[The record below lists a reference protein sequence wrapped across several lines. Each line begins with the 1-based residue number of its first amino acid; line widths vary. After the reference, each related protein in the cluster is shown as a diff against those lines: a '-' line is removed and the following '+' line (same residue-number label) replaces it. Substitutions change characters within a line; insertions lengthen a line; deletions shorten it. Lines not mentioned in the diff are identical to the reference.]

1 MSPSPSRSAP
11 SAPEPA
17 AIAAAW
23 FAHFALASLAAM
35 PREETLP
42 PRPMEVLA
50 AFVTIA
56 LGTNRTVLILVA
68 DDEPLPELSN
78 AFDLALRPL
87 CLVLPGPEF
96 AARIALRATLS
107 LLRSRLAR
115 DGDDEQSPAWLRQ
128 KQRISEQDPLW
139 RDAQQWVA
147 RNDRSAWPERVAD
160 LFPVRVLSIEAYR
173 GLRQRNADITVLF
186 RCDAPA
192 ELVAAPGSLLRVGTR
207 AGAPRARA
215 LVAADVDAQL
225 RMELA
230 QLTRDVADL
239 ELELATAQAEV
250 AEFTKRYYATVGRRM
265 VELDAL
271 QAHLARAQA
280 ERRPNDP
287 KLHAQADDATRHAER
302 SARDAKRFAQASADE
317 PDEFR
322 PAPDL
327 KRLFRR
333 VAQKIHPD
341 RACDEADRTWRTQ
354 LMAEANR
361 AYRAGDAAALGE
373 VEALWREGRRDDD
386 ETAATSAA
394 AVPATTLLRQ
404 VEAMRAR
411 LAAIEREL
419 HVLFGSRLYELFI
432 AARHAARQG
441 RDLLAEITEQLD
453 ETLAN
458 LRGQPAPGQP

>member
-1 MSPSPSRSAP
+1 MHPSHLRSAS
-11 SAPEPA
+11 SAPDPA
-17 AIAAAW
+17 ALAAAW

-35 PREETLP
+35 PREEALP
-42 PRPMEVLA
+42 PRPMEVIA
-50 AFVTIA
+50 AFAALA
-56 LGTNRTVLILVA
+56 LGEGRTLLILAA
-68 DDEPLPELSN
+68 DDEPLPDLSN

-115 DGDDEQSPAWLRQ
+115 DGDDEQAPAWRRQ
-128 KQRISEQDPLW
+128 KQRIDDQEGLW

-147 RNDRSAWPERVAD
+147 RNDRSPWPERVAD

-173 GLRQRNADITVLF
+173 GLRQRTADVTLLF

-192 ELVAAPGSLLRVGTR
+192 ELLAPPGSLLRIGTR
-207 AGAPRARA
+207 TGPARERA
-215 LVAADVDAQL
+215 LVEADRDAQM

-250 AEFTKRYYATVGRRM
+250 AEFTTRYYATVGRRM

-271 QAHLARAQA
+271 QARLARLQSSRA
-280 ERRPNDP
+280 PDDP
-287 KLHAQADDATRHAER
+287 TLRTRADDAAQHARR
-302 SARDAKRFAQASADE
+302 SARDAERFAQASADE
-317 PDEFR
+317 PEQFR
-322 PAPDL
+322 PAADL
-327 KRLFRR
+327 KRLFRG

-341 RACDEADRTWRTQ
+341 RAVDEADRAWRTQ

-361 AYRAGDAAALGE
+361 AYRAGDAAALRE
-373 VEALWREGRRDDD
+373 VETLWREGRAEEGEAD
-386 ETAATSAA
+386 AAMAAA
-394 AVPATTLLRQ
+394 AVTPPATLVRQ

-411 LAAIEREL
+411 LLAIEREL
-419 HVLFGSRLYELFI
+419 HALFGSRLYELFI
-432 AARHAARQG
+432 AARHASRQG
-441 RDLLAEITEQLD
+441 RDLLAEMAEQLD
-453 ETLAN
+453 TTLDS
-458 LRGQPAPGQP
+458 LRSQLAAG